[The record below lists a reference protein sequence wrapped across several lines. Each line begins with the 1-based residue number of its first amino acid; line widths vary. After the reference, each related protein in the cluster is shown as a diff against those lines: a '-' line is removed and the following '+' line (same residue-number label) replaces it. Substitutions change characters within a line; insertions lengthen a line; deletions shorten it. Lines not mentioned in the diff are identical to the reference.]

1 MCGTSALLS
10 AMLLGGCRGEDCCG
24 PPPSAPEI
32 AAAAAATRPENV
44 LSLLVTGRTRF
55 ADSVA
60 VRYGIVGG
68 ALDSVTP
75 AEQPADSEVALPVFG
90 LLPETEYELQIVAYG
105 DGTTVSGD
113 LLHITTGSLPA
124 DLPRFV
130 AGGPA
135 PSPGYI
141 LFSSGNYGLVIDNTG
156 RVVWYVRFDLGPSLN
171 FQAQPNGRYVARPT
185 SLDPN
190 DVEPVIELDPLGNV
204 TRTLDCARGLRPRF
218 HDLLV
223 EPNGSYWLMCDE
235 TREMDLSGVGGVAGA
250 KVTGTVVQHIDA
262 AGNPLFDWSPF
273 DHFDITDAAPDVRS
287 GPQVNWTHGNALDL
301 DADGNLVVS
310 FRSLSEITKIDT
322 KTGAVVWR
330 MGGLR
335 NQFAFPDSG
344 PPFLRQHGMRV
355 VDGGIA
361 LLDNFGEPEG
371 SRAER
376 YIVDESGRT
385 ARLAQAYAPSSAL
398 RATLGGTTQS
408 LPNGHTLVAFGDGG
422 AVQEFDNSGA
432 VVWMIEG
439 SPGYIFRAQRIRS
452 LYHPE
457 TGLVR

>member
-1 MCGTSALLS
+1 M
-10 AMLLGGCRGEDCCG
+10 CCG

-32 AAAAAATRPENV
+32 AAGAAAARPENV
-44 LSLLVTGRTRF
+44 LSVLVTGRARF

-90 LLPETEYELQIVAYG
+90 LLPETEYELQIIAYG

-113 LLHITTGSLPA
+113 LLHITTRSLPA

-135 PSPGYI
+135 PSPGYV
-141 LFSSGNYGLVIDNTG
+141 LFASGNYGIVIDNSG

-185 SLDPN
+185 SLDPS
-190 DVEPVIELDPLGNV
+190 DVEPLIELDPLGNV

-235 TREMDLSGVGGVAGA
+235 IREMDLSGLGGVAGA

-262 AGNPLFDWSPF
+262 AGNLLFDWSPF
-273 DHFDITDAAPDVRS
+273 DHFDITDATPDVRS

-301 DADGNLVVS
+301 DSDGNLVVS

-322 KTGAVVWR
+322 KSGAVLWR
-330 MGGLR
+330 MGG
-335 NQFAFPDSG
+335 FAT
-344 PPFLRQHGMRV
+344 
-355 VDGGIA
+355 
-361 LLDNFGEPEG
+361 G
-371 SRAER
+371 SRSPTRGRRFYASTACESWTVGLHCWTTSENRTVAGRSGTSWMNPAGPHGWPR
-376 YIVDESGRT
+376 YSHRRPHCGRRSAVRRRVCRMGTRWWRSATAARCRSSTTTVRWCGRSKGIRATSSAPNGSGRCIT
-385 ARLAQAYAPSSAL
+385 R
-398 RATLGGTTQS
+398 
-408 LPNGHTLVAFGDGG
+408 
-422 AVQEFDNSGA
+422 
-432 VVWMIEG
+432 
-439 SPGYIFRAQRIRS
+439 RS
-452 LYHPE
+452 
-457 TGLVR
+457 GLVR